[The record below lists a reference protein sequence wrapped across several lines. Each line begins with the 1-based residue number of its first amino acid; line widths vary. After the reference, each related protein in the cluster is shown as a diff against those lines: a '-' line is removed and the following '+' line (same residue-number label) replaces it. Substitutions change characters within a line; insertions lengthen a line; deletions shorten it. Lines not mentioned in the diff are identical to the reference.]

1 DGKAD
6 INIDTNGDGKP
17 DINIDVNGDYI
28 ADKNIVK
35 TSDDTLL
42 FIPFTLGTISLIGIV
57 LLLMKRKR
65 IRGQ

>member
-35 TSDDTLL
+35 TSDDTSLM
-42 FIPFTLGTISLIGIV
+42 IPMVVGVISLVAIIWLIGKN
-57 LLLMKRKR
+57 KRKK
-65 IRGQ
+65 